1 MGVVKLAD
9 ENIQYIKQQIEDFAP
24 IQRKMIIG
32 KRYYHQQ
39 NDILDRKKVRGAV
52 STNSKGEKVYHN
64 VTDTTRANHM
74 LPSGFVRQ
82 QILQKVNY
90 LINEN
95 MTLTDNIEDIE
106 MLLPKFKKDLK
117 RTAIKASQQIYNAWQ
132 WYVKDDVL
140 KYKII
145 DPQQLI
151 VDYKDDDKDEIKS
164 VIRYYVK
171 DGVDRAE
178 LYTDVEKIVYNRKK
192 GKKWELISRGGHFDE
207 ELTDANGNVLASN
220 TKSFGRPPFS
230 ILFNNDEMTTDT
242 EPIKPFV
249 DIYDITTSD
258 FANNID
264 DFQEII
270 TILKGYG
277 GDNPAQFLNQMK
289 RLGAVPIDED
299 GDVDFKQ
306 GIIPVEARKEFLAM
320 TRKNIFEFGMA
331 VDVQNIATGNA
342 TNVAI
347 QSMYEN
353 LNMKASQFEQELQ
366 DFWQQV
372 LYFLNTY
379 YGVGFN
385 NRLMFDKSML
395 MNKNDLLQGNK
406 LEAETLALL
415 NGLLDDETIL
425 EIASNLDFIKKNADI
440 SKDELINRLQS
451 EMSAFTL
458 EE

>member
-1 MGVVKLAD
+1 
-9 ENIQYIKQQIEDFAP
+9 
-24 IQRKMIIG
+24 MIIG

-95 MTLTDNIEDIE
+95 MTLSDNVEDVEI
-106 MLLPKFKKDLK
+106 LLPKFKKDLK

-230 ILFNNDEMTTDT
+230 ILFNNDEMTTDA

-289 RLGAVPIDED
+289 RLGAVP
-299 GDVDFKQ
+299 
-306 GIIPVEARKEFLAM
+306 
-320 TRKNIFEFGMA
+320 
-331 VDVQNIATGNA
+331 
-342 TNVAI
+342 
-347 QSMYEN
+347 
-353 LNMKASQFEQELQ
+353 
-366 DFWQQV
+366 
-372 LYFLNTY
+372 
-379 YGVGFN
+379 
-385 NRLMFDKSML
+385 
-395 MNKNDLLQGNK
+395 
-406 LEAETLALL
+406 
-415 NGLLDDETIL
+415 
-425 EIASNLDFIKKNADI
+425 
-440 SKDELINRLQS
+440 
-451 EMSAFTL
+451 
-458 EE
+458 

>member
-9 ENIQYIKQQIEDFAP
+9 ENIQYIKQQIENFAP
-24 IQRKMIIG
+24 LQRKMIIG

-95 MTLTDNIEDIE
+95 MTLSDNVEDVK

-220 TKSFGRPPFS
+220 TKTFGRPPFS

-425 EIASNLDFIKKNADI
+425 EIASNLDFIKQNADI

-451 EMSAFTL
+451 EMSIFTL